1 MSKIELNFNKN
12 TSFSFLDSVASVASK
27 INGGYQ
33 AKVGKSTKDH
43 KSWDAETE
51 AQRQRLKANIYLA
64 EKQKK
69 VYMYIFYLGIHQI
82 DSLSHI
88 ANHSFENRPQTCV
101 RKTTKRVSS

>member
-69 VYMYIFYLGIHQI
+69 KYTYFLGIHQI

>member
-69 VYMYIFYLGIHQI
+69 GVHVHFLSR
-82 DSLSHI
+82 DSS
-88 ANHSFENRPQTCV
+88 NRFIKPYC
-101 RKTTKRVSS
+101 